1 MAKTLRVIDP
11 FFIMELGD
19 IFEYDENSK
28 MYVSKRKEE
37 FYKTDDDSINEIKST
52 YNAEFT
58 ISEDY
63 AKTLIEDGFLEEAS
77 ECDKPGFVNVFDEID
92 SLLIKYKKGLET
104 INEDCAEL
112 PACVKVERETVL
124 NNLVTLLEHLKSLK
138 K

>member
-77 ECDKPGFVNVFDEID
+77 ECDKPGFVNLFDEID